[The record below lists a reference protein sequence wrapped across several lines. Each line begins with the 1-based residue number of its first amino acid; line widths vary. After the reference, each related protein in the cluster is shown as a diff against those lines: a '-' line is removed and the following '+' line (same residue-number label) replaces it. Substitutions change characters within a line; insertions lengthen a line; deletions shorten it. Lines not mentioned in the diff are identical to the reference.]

1 MNHVI
6 LLGLLSSLFFAATFV
21 LNRSMSLSGGDA
33 WWSAALRFVFMLP
46 MLYLLLARRSNRRNN
61 QRNNLQST
69 QQSNQSAVY
78 REIQRNP
85 LQWLLWSSVGFGL
98 FYLPLTLSSDYAAS
112 WLVASSW
119 QLTIIA
125 GILLTP
131 LFGQK
136 IPLKNLFFS
145 CVIVIGVLLIQLDN
159 LRTLSWIESL
169 YPLLLIIIAAFAYPL
184 GNRKM
189 MQLVGNRLSTQQ
201 RVYGMVLCSMPF
213 WLVTMLIAT
222 INSGLPPIARLSQS
236 FLVALFS
243 GVIATLLFFKA
254 TELVK
259 HNVKQLAVIEA
270 TQAGEIIFTLI
281 GGVLLLSDPI
291 PSGLAVIGLVVVIL
305 GIFINGFSTKA

>member
-1 MNHVI
+1 MNKAI

-46 MLYLLLARRSNRRNN
+46 LLYLLLGAQKNK
-61 QRNNLQST
+61 
-69 QQSNQSAVY
+69 SAVY
-78 REIQRNP
+78 REIQRAP
-85 LQWLLWSSVGFGL
+85 RQWLLWSTVGFGL
-98 FYLPLTLSSDYAAS
+98 FYLPLTISADYASS

-119 QLTIIA
+119 QITIIA

-145 CVIVIGVLLIQLDN
+145 CVIVLGIALLQIDN
-159 LRTLSWIESL
+159 LRNLSLYASL
-169 YPLLLIIIAAFAYPL
+169 YPLLLILIAAFAYPL

-189 MQLVGNRLSTQQ
+189 MVLVGGKLSTQQ
-201 RVYGMVLCSMPF
+201 RVYGMLLCSMPF
-213 WLVTMLIAT
+213 WLLTMLIAT
-222 INSGLPPIARLSQS
+222 LNSGLPSVSQLSQS
-236 FLVALFS
+236 FMVALFS

-259 HNVKQLAVIEA
+259 HNMKQLAVIEA
-270 TQAGEIIFTLI
+270 TQAGEILFTLL
-281 GGVLLLSDPI
+281 GGILLLSDPM
-291 PSGLAVIGLVVVIL
+291 PSGLAFIGLLIVVI
-305 GIFINGFSTKA
+305 GIFINGFSTKG

>member
-1 MNHVI
+1 MNHAI

-46 MLYLLLARRSNRRNN
+46 MIYLLLAKRNA
-61 QRNNLQST
+61 
-69 QQSNQSAVY
+69 QSAVY
-78 REIQRNP
+78 REIRCNP

-159 LRTLSWIESL
+159 LRNLSWIESL
-169 YPLLLIIIAAFAYPL
+169 YPLVLIIIAGFAYPL

-189 MQLVGNRLSTQQ
+189 MQLVGNRLNTQQ

-213 WLVTMLIAT
+213 WLVTMLIAAAK
-222 INSGLPPIARLSQS
+222 SGLPSIPQLSQS

>member
-1 MNHVI
+1 MNHAI

-112 WLVASSW
+112 WLIASSW

-136 IPLKNLFFS
+136 IPLKNLFY
-145 CVIVIGVLLIQLDN
+145 VLTEYKAPI
-159 LRTLSWIESL
+159 LS
-169 YPLLLIIIAAFAYPL
+169 
-184 GNRKM
+184 
-189 MQLVGNRLSTQQ
+189 
-201 RVYGMVLCSMPF
+201 
-213 WLVTMLIAT
+213 
-222 INSGLPPIARLSQS
+222 
-236 FLVALFS
+236 
-243 GVIATLLFFKA
+243 
-254 TELVK
+254 
-259 HNVKQLAVIEA
+259 
-270 TQAGEIIFTLI
+270 
-281 GGVLLLSDPI
+281 
-291 PSGLAVIGLVVVIL
+291 
-305 GIFINGFSTKA
+305 

>member
-1 MNHVI
+1 MNHAI

-46 MLYLLLARRSNRRNN
+46 MIYLLLAKRNA
-61 QRNNLQST
+61 
-69 QQSNQSAVY
+69 QSAVY
-78 REIQRNP
+78 REIRCNP

-159 LRTLSWIESL
+159 LRNLSWIESL
-169 YPLLLIIIAAFAYPL
+169 YPLVLIIIAGFAYPL

-189 MQLVGNRLSTQQ
+189 MQLVGNRLNTQQ

-213 WLVTMLIAT
+213 WLVTMLIAAAK
-222 INSGLPPIARLSQS
+222 SGLPSIPHLSQS

-243 GVIATLLFFKA
+243 GVIATLLFCKA

>member
-1 MNHVI
+1 MNHAI

-46 MLYLLLARRSNRRNN
+46 MIYLLLAKRNA
-61 QRNNLQST
+61 
-69 QQSNQSAVY
+69 QSAVY
-78 REIQRNP
+78 REIRCNP

-159 LRTLSWIESL
+159 LRNLSWIESL
-169 YPLLLIIIAAFAYPL
+169 YPLVLIIIAGFAYPL

-189 MQLVGNRLSTQQ
+189 MQLVGNRLNTQQ

-213 WLVTMLIAT
+213 WLVTMLVAA
-222 INSGLPPIARLSQS
+222 INSGLPPVAQLSQS

>member
-1 MNHVI
+1 MNHAI

-46 MLYLLLARRSNRRNN
+46 MIYLLLAKRNA
-61 QRNNLQST
+61 
-69 QQSNQSAVY
+69 QSAVY
-78 REIQRNP
+78 REIRCNP

-159 LRTLSWIESL
+159 LRNLSWIESL
-169 YPLLLIIIAAFAYPL
+169 YPLVLIIIAGFAYPL

-222 INSGLPPIARLSQS
+222 INSGLPPIAQLSQS

>member
-1 MNHVI
+1 MNHAI

-46 MLYLLLARRSNRRNN
+46 MIYLLLAKRNA
-61 QRNNLQST
+61 
-69 QQSNQSAVY
+69 QSAVY
-78 REIQRNP
+78 REIRCNP

-159 LRTLSWIESL
+159 LRNLSWIESL
-169 YPLLLIIIAAFAYPL
+169 YPLVLIIIAGFAYPL

-189 MQLVGNRLSTQQ
+189 MQLVGNRLNTQH
-201 RVYGMVLCSMPF
+201 RVYGMV
-213 WLVTMLIAT
+213 
-222 INSGLPPIARLSQS
+222 
-236 FLVALFS
+236 
-243 GVIATLLFFKA
+243 
-254 TELVK
+254 
-259 HNVKQLAVIEA
+259 
-270 TQAGEIIFTLI
+270 
-281 GGVLLLSDPI
+281 
-291 PSGLAVIGLVVVIL
+291 
-305 GIFINGFSTKA
+305 